1 MVNNFCFDGWDQ
13 EESLFE
19 DDILSFKMN
28 PLMDP
33 NHQNRKKR
41 EDKKTKNTVEFCL
54 FPFSFVF
61 MILRS
66 KTAYAFL
73 ALESLIQ
80 VHRNI

>member
-41 EDKKTKNTVEFCL
+41 EDKRLKN
-54 FPFSFVF
+54 
-61 MILRS
+61 
-66 KTAYAFL
+66 
-73 ALESLIQ
+73 
-80 VHRNI
+80 